1 MSGRTQ
7 DKKLSIRDLVAEA
20 NDIEKRLVDVP
31 EWGVEIELRAFSLD
45 ARSGF
50 LDQMQ
55 VGNLDGD
62 DEVKGAMKR
71 MYPAM
76 LIAACHDPETGALV
90 FTETDAPMLLTKN
103 GNVVDRLGDLILK
116 MNGMVEGAVDD
127 AKKGSSTTP
136 PSSTS

>member
-7 DKKLSIRDLVAEA
+7 DKTLSIRDLVAEA
-20 NDIEKRLVDVP
+20 NDIEKRLEEVP
-31 EWGVEIELRAFSLD
+31 EWGVTIELRAFSLD

-55 VGNLDGD
+55 VGTLEGE

-76 LIAACHDPETGALV
+76 LIAACYDPATGAPV
-90 FTETDAPMLLTKN
+90 FTEADVTMLLSKN
-103 GNVVDRLGDLILK
+103 GNVVDRIGEVIMR
-116 MNGMVEGAVDD
+116 MNGMIEGAIDD